1 MKKKVFIMSKA
12 PFQGLIKN
20 RLSKEIGY
28 RKSKRLVT
36 NAIEKVNK
44 IFLRKKKEY
53 SLSWYI
59 LPCQKFRTYSFTISE
74 DTIIQPKGNL
84 GKKMWHLLKIQNSP
98 SIIVGSDIPSLNIVA
113 ISLAF
118 KKLRTADV
126 LIGPTYDGGFW
137 LIGYSTKKKHP
148 NPFNNIRWSTRN
160 TLSDLVINLKKMK
173 ISYDFTCKLR
183 DIDNKA
189 DYCENI
195 YD

>member
-1 MKKKVFIMSKA
+1 MSKA

-189 DYCENI
+189 DYCE
-195 YD
+195 YK